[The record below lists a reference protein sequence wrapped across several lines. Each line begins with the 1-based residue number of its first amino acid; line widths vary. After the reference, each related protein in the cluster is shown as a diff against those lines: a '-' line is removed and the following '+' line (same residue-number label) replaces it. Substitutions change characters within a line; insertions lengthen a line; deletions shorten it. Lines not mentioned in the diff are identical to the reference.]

1 LAGSTYNLGINVSV
15 GSVGV
20 NSTLNAIE
28 QRFQKFSK
36 SVQASSQ
43 SMNAS
48 MKGSLSTI
56 DQEMNKFDQLNNK
69 MQKVSTG
76 KESVASKSQKMEQT
90 TKKENKALNDL
101 DKTTQ
106 NHTKAIK
113 GNNTATENWL
123 SSRTRSIGIA
133 LRSTVVWGLATTA
146 IYGSQRALR
155 EAHQTMMEV
164 NSEMIALRRVMSGAT
179 TDFESLRDT
188 AGNLGVE
195 FAANIQDVIS
205 SMVEWGRQGRN
216 QIEVIELTEA
226 ALLATNVAEMEAKES
241 VDLLTASLLQFN
253 MDASEAT
260 EIIDRWNEVAN
271 NFAVNATDIGIALRE
286 AGSAAQSAGVSM
298 DSLIGMVTSLSAAT
312 AKSGSRIGRSL
323 RTIFS
328 RIMGDMGGTAESLG
342 KVEVALNSVG
352 VALREDEST
361 YRDLSDVL
369 TDLAVRWGDLD
380 EVMQANIARA
390 IGGRRRYSDVI
401 ALIENWDMA
410 LDATTSSMNSLNS
423 AIEENE
429 TYMQGMEANWTQVRA
444 EFNQIINTIQD
455 LGGEELSINLAGA
468 IREVLSSVDDFL
480 NGFRALEEE
489 MQAIRNVA
497 SLLVPA
503 LMSIKTVSL
512 LTTTTL
518 TGLSTTVGTLALS
531 FGGVLTAI
539 NPLIPAIGTLVIGI
553 SQYIT
558 RQGKLIQAIEEGT
571 KAKSTFND
579 VTERT
584 NELSKTELSN
594 SRELITQ
601 YREMIGSFTDLQQA
615 RSEAFSEAGEAS
627 FFGTIGNILADIT
640 PGFEG
645 ATDETRK
652 MSEEMLVQITK
663 LEKAFPDI
671 AKQFEDQIN
680 NNEYTQFLDTIA
692 SELVKYNEALDNS
705 IAFIDKNTNSML
717 SNVKQGQRELKM
729 LQEQQDRYQELSSI
743 RDRTAEQ
750 DAELFEL
757 KQDLTEQWYEL
768 GDASKNFGNTL
779 SQIVGKQLD
788 KFGDG
793 GSKVTEVISEMENNI
808 NTLEMSMTGL
818 RTAQS
823 DVTND
828 IEKYR
833 EKLSQL
839 NPNNSEHIADI
850 QEITQKL
857 TAAQTR
863 YSNINESIETAQ
875 RLITKFRTEIKL
887 LQEGFAGLTEEEILT
902 NLVGAIDI
910 LNEFT
915 QELREAKLEVDGMR
929 RSLEEELDFQSWLS
943 DIKGD
948 TGLERL
954 ENEIKVYED
963 YLGNLED
970 IAQEV
975 FTLDPANLETR
986 QELSTF
992 LEEQFNLTEEQ
1003 LAEQDIDIS
1012 GIYDAW
1018 DSGEFEKLQT
1028 KILDAAEKLIGDF
1041 NNVLETKIDTKN
1053 LGEKFSEVINTEELF
1068 TRFGKLDLSNI
1079 VELPEEEINNIVSI
1093 YEELRGKDNQ
1103 LLKIFDTDQLSQ
1115 FLKIGAAAEEVQ
1127 KIREESDR
1135 LAQKWDELIEQSVV
1149 LNELALSE
1157 EIKEG
1162 LPSMESDYLSE
1173 QEQALKDVTTQLKQL
1188 DEWEEKTHDLDLK
1201 DRIVAVRKEIE
1212 KEKEALEAITQ
1223 IEDTSII
1230 SDLNEF
1236 DISEITNMEQAEK
1249 EIDRLKNGLSD
1260 FKDTL
1265 QELGV
1270 SEGNL
1275 EKTLSMLGLD
1285 QETIDEVFEEI
1296 RNKIDSLE
1304 NAWYQSMSDAIS
1316 SAVEQF
1322 TSDMSVGDKFGI
1334 LLREGFSAA
1343 FDNLPEEEIQSKL
1356 SDIGSSIGDF
1366 LNLGDGFGDAF
1377 GEFATQVGKV
1387 FGQGGSV
1394 GRSIATGIGTV
1405 ISGSPQIGQAIG
1417 SIGQM
1422 IFGGKEGVEAKNEA
1436 QEINDQIKNVQDS
1449 LRDFGIFYDAELA
1462 QYTDE
1467 AGFFQGLFGGE
1478 DWDVSGLNAAK
1489 MDLEDM
1495 EEILGRVKESASQ
1508 LSSGIMN
1515 LFSENLS
1522 YRDFRSQFDD
1532 TVGQAIQDSILNKL
1546 WETQVIEQQMKRLGG
1561 LLEGVV
1567 NDDMTINQEML
1578 ARFREEVDIVGQE
1591 LEQYYGIYQQIL
1603 GEDFGV
1609 EIGGVEPDVTMD
1621 RSFRAG
1627 STSNITYNNT
1637 FSVQSQ
1643 IFLGDKASAR
1653 EAAKKLAPY
1662 IREFIESKA

>member
-1 LAGSTYNLGINVSV
+1 MADSTYNLGINVSV

-76 KESVASKSQKMEQT
+76 KESVASKSQKIEQT

-146 IYGSQRALR
+146 IYGTQRALR

-179 TDFESLRDT
+179 TDFASLRDT

-260 EIIDRWNEVAN
+260 SIIDRWNEVAN

-323 RTIFS
+323 RTVFS
-328 RIMGDMGGTAESLG
+328 RIMGDMGGTEESLG

-558 RQGKLIQAIEEGT
+558 RQGKLIQAIEDGT
-571 KAKSTFND
+571 DAKKTFND

-584 NELSKTELSN
+584 NELSKTELGN
-594 SRELITQ
+594 SRELISQ

-615 RSEAFSEAGEAS
+615 RSEAFSEAGGAS

-808 NTLEMSMTGL
+808 NTLETSMTGL

-954 ENEIKVYED
+954 ENEIRVYED
-963 YLGNLED
+963 YLGNLEG

-1028 KILDAAEKLIGDF
+1028 EILDAASQLITDF
-1041 NNVLETKIDTKN
+1041 NTVVETKTETYNI
-1053 LGEKFSEVINTEELF
+1053 GEKFKDIMDIEGAFDRFGNIDLEGIFKLPDEDINRINTVFEDLKFSYNELVSV
-1068 TRFGKLDLSNI
+1068 FGKTKVDKFWEFAG
-1079 VELPEEEINNIVSI
+1079 VA
-1093 YEELRGKDNQ
+1093 KDV
-1103 LLKIFDTDQLSQ
+1103 
-1115 FLKIGAAAEEVQ
+1115 AEV
-1127 KIREESDR
+1127 RSESEK
-1135 LAQKWDELIEQSVV
+1135 LAEKWDELIEQSVV

-1157 EIKEG
+1157 EIREG

-1173 QEQALKDVTTQLKQL
+1173 QEQALKDVTAQLKQL

-1275 EKTLSMLGLD
+1275 EKTLNMLGLD

-1296 RNKIDSLE
+1296 RSKIDNLE

-1316 SAVEQF
+1316 NAVEQF
-1322 TSDMSVGDKFGI
+1322 TDDMDTGEKFGI
-1334 LLREGFSAA
+1334 MLREGFSYA

-1356 SDIGSSIGDF
+1356 SDIGSGIGDF

-1377 GEFATQVGKV
+1377 GEFATQAGKV

-1394 GRSIATGIGTV
+1394 GQSIATGLGTV
-1405 ISGSPQIGQAIG
+1405 LSSSPQIGQAIG
-1417 SIGQM
+1417 SIGQA
-1422 IFGGKEGVEAKNEA
+1422 IFGGVEGRDEMEAAKKINQQIESA
-1436 QEINDQIKNVQDS
+1436 QRE
-1449 LRDFGIFYDAELA
+1449 LEDFGIFFDAQLA
-1462 QYTDE
+1462 SYEDN
-1467 AGFFQGLFGGE
+1467 AGALQSLFGGE
-1478 DWDVSGLNAAK
+1478 DWDVSGLGQAK
-1489 MDLEDM
+1489 IDLEEM
-1495 EEILGRVKESASQ
+1495 EEILERVGKTAQDIFSQ
-1508 LSSGIMN
+1508 LPELI
-1515 LFSENLS
+1515 SEGLS
-1522 YRDFRSQFDD
+1522 YNDFRNSFEE
-1532 TVGQAIQDSILNKL
+1532 TIGQAMQDAIINKL
-1546 WETQVIEQQMKRLGG
+1546 LETQAIEGQIQQIAGMIEQSIGAEGQIYEERLDAVQDEIDRVVERASYINEVVKG
-1561 LLEGVV
+1561 L
-1567 NDDMTINQEML
+1567 D
-1578 ARFREEVDIVGQE
+1578 
-1591 LEQYYGIYQQIL
+1591 L
-1603 GEDFGV
+1603 G
-1609 EIGGVEPDVTMD
+1609 IGGGEADVTMD

-1627 STSNITYNNT
+1627 STSTITYHNT
-1637 FSVQSQ
+1637 FAVQSE
-1643 IFLGDKASAR
+1643 IFLDDTSAAR

-1662 IREFIESKA
+1662 IQQYLERHA

>member
-1 LAGSTYNLGINVSV
+1 MADSTYNLGINVSV

-323 RTIFS
+323 RTVFS
-328 RIMGDMGGTAESLG
+328 RIMGDSGGTVESLG

-429 TYMQGMEANWTQVRA
+429 TYMQGMETNWTQVRA
-444 EFNQIINTIQD
+444 QFNQIINTVQD

-468 IREVLSSVDDFL
+468 IRGVLSSVDDFL

-489 MQAIRNVA
+489 MQVIRNVA

-558 RQGKLIQAIEEGT
+558 RQGKLIQAVEEGT

-594 SRELITQ
+594 SKELITQ
-601 YREMIGSFTDLQQA
+601 YRDMIGSFNDLQQA
-615 RSEAFSEAGEAS
+615 RSEAFSEAGGAS
-627 FFGTIGNILADIT
+627 LFGTIGNILADIT

-757 KQDLTEQWYEL
+757 KQNLTEQWYEL

-808 NTLEMSMTGL
+808 NTLETSMTGL

-823 DVTND
+823 DVTED

-850 QEITQKL
+850 QEITKKL

-875 RLITKFRTEIKL
+875 KLITKFRTEIKL

-915 QELREAKLEVDGMR
+915 QELREAKLEIDGMR
-929 RSLEEELDFQSWLS
+929 RSLEEELDFQNWLS

-954 ENEIKVYED
+954 ENEIRVYED
-963 YLGNLED
+963 YLGNLEG

-1028 KILDAAEKLIGDF
+1028 EILDAAKQLIDDF
-1041 NNVLETKIDTKN
+1041 NNVIETRTETYNI
-1053 LGEKFSEVINTEELF
+1053 GEKFKNIMDIEEAFDRFGNINLKEVFKLPDKDINKINTVFEDLKFSYNELVSV
-1068 TRFGKLDLSNI
+1068 FGKTKVDKFWEFAG
-1079 VELPEEEINNIVSI
+1079 VA
-1093 YEELRGKDNQ
+1093 KDV
-1103 LLKIFDTDQLSQ
+1103 
-1115 FLKIGAAAEEVQ
+1115 AEV
-1127 KIREESDR
+1127 REESDR
-1135 LAQKWDELIEQSVV
+1135 LAEKWGELTEQSVV

-1157 EIKEG
+1157 EIGEG
-1162 LPSMESDYLSE
+1162 LPSMESDYLNE
-1173 QEQALKDVTTQLKQL
+1173 YKQALMDATAQLKQL
-1188 DEWEEKTHDLDLK
+1188 DEWEEETHDLDLK
-1201 DRIVAVRKEIE
+1201 DRIIAVRKEVE
-1212 KEKEALEAITQ
+1212 KEKEVLEAITQ
-1223 IEDTSII
+1223 IGSKELSSMFGQFLDFDINQINSIEEATQAIEKFKQTTDNIGDIQKKFNLSDNQMKDLKKMFGLDEETIANVFEQINGYIEDT
-1230 SDLNEF
+1230 
-1236 DISEITNMEQAEK
+1236 EQ
-1249 EIDRLKNGLSD
+1249 
-1260 FKDTL
+1260 
-1265 QELGV
+1265 
-1270 SEGNL
+1270 
-1275 EKTLSMLGLD
+1275 
-1285 QETIDEVFEEI
+1285 
-1296 RNKIDSLE
+1296 
-1304 NAWYQSMSDAIS
+1304 AWYQSMSDAIS
-1316 SAVEQF
+1316 SSVEQF

-1334 LLREGFSAA
+1334 LLREGFSTA

-1356 SDIGSSIGDF
+1356 SDIGSGIGDF

-1377 GEFATQVGKV
+1377 GEFATQAGKV

-1394 GRSIATGIGTV
+1394 GQSIATGIGTV
-1405 ISGSPQIGQAIG
+1405 LTDSSAIGQAVG
-1417 SIGQM
+1417 SIGQS
-1422 IFGGKEGVEAKNEA
+1422 IFGGVEGRDEMEAAKKINQQIESA
-1436 QEINDQIKNVQDS
+1436 QRDLE
-1449 LRDFGIFYDAELA
+1449 DFGIFFDAQLA
-1462 QYTDE
+1462 SYEDN
-1467 AGFFQGLFGGE
+1467 AGALQGMFGGE
-1478 DWDVSGLNAAK
+1478 DWDVSGLGQAK
-1489 MDLEDM
+1489 IDLEEM
-1495 EEILGRVKESASQ
+1495 EEILERVGQTAQDIFGE
-1508 LSSGIMN
+1508 LPGLI
-1515 LFSENLS
+1515 SEGLS
-1522 YRDFRSQFDD
+1522 YNDFKSNFEQSI
-1532 TVGQAIQDSILNKL
+1532 GQAMQDAIINKL
-1546 WETQVIEQQMKRLGG
+1546 IETQAIERQIQQIAGMIEQSIGAEGQVYEERLDAVQDEIDRVVERASYINEVVKG
-1561 LLEGVV
+1561 L
-1567 NDDMTINQEML
+1567 D
-1578 ARFREEVDIVGQE
+1578 
-1591 LEQYYGIYQQIL
+1591 L
-1603 GEDFGV
+1603 G
-1609 EIGGVEPDVTMD
+1609 IGGGEADVTMD

-1627 STSNITYNNT
+1627 STSSITYQNT
-1637 FSVQSQ
+1637 FAVQSQ
-1643 IFLGDKASAR
+1643 IFLDDTSAAR

-1662 IREFIESKA
+1662 IQEYLERHT